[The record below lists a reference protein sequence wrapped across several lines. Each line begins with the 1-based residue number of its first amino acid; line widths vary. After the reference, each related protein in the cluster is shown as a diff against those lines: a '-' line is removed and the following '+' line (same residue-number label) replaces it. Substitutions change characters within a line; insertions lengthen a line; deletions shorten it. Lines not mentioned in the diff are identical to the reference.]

1 MAGATCVTLFSFWR
15 YSILLPLYRI
25 GLYNDFTMRTCIPAI
40 MLLAI
45 AVAATVT
52 EAEGTMWVPLAVLV
66 TIGMAGSIIE
76 IVGRGN
82 EGSVSVPEASLRSG
96 FLFED
101 HGLFPQYNA
110 PWPNWVLRR

>member
-1 MAGATCVTLFSFWR
+1 MAIL
-15 YSILLPLYRI
+15 ILLPLYRI

-52 EAEGTMWVPLAVLV
+52 EAEGRMWLPLAVLAA
-66 TIGMAGSIIE
+66 IGMAGSIIE
-76 IVGRGN
+76 MIGRGT
-82 EGSVSVPEASLRSG
+82 EGNASVREASLRSG

-101 HGLFPQYNA
+101 RGLFPQYNA
-110 PWPNWVLRR
+110 PLPNWVLRR